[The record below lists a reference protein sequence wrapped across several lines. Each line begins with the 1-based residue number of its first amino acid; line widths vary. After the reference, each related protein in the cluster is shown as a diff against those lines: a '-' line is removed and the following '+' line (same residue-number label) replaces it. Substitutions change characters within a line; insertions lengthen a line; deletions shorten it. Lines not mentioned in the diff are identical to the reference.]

1 MIWRVL
7 VLCLC
12 ASTAHAA
19 DCYDHT
25 SNGIDYTICAASA
38 DDDLRLFHKRDTG
51 EAFGQFYALSNYL
64 SNQGKELVF
73 AMNAGMFHAD
83 LSPVGHYVEQGRETM
98 RVIST
103 EGPGNFGMLPN
114 GVFCIAKNRYR
125 IYETSRYVAENPACE
140 YATQSGPML
149 LIEGKFHPRFIKNSA
164 SLNIRNG
171 VAVVDDMAYFVI
183 SNDRVNF
190 YDFAKF
196 FQDHLGA
203 KDALYLDGKVS
214 RLYAPALGRSDFG
227 WSIGPMVGVVADR

>member
-1 MIWRVL
+1 
-7 VLCLC
+7 
-12 ASTAHAA
+12 
-19 DCYDHT
+19 
-25 SNGIDYTICAASA
+25 
-38 DDDLRLFHKRDTG
+38 
-51 EAFGQFYALSNYL
+51 
-64 SNQGKELVF
+64 
-73 AMNAGMFHAD
+73 
-83 LSPVGHYVEQGRETM
+83 
-98 RVIST
+98 
-103 EGPGNFGMLPN
+103 
-114 GVFCIAKNRYR
+114 
-125 IYETSRYVAENPACE
+125 
-140 YATQSGPML
+140 ML

>member
-1 MIWRVL
+1 
-7 VLCLC
+7 
-12 ASTAHAA
+12 
-19 DCYDHT
+19 
-25 SNGIDYTICAASA
+25 
-38 DDDLRLFHKRDTG
+38 
-51 EAFGQFYALSNYL
+51 
-64 SNQGKELVF
+64 
-73 AMNAGMFHAD
+73 
-83 LSPVGHYVEQGRETM
+83 VGHYVEDGRETM

-114 GVFCIAKNRYR
+114 GIFCIAKNRYR

-214 RLYAPALGRSDFG
+214 RLYAPGLGRSDFG